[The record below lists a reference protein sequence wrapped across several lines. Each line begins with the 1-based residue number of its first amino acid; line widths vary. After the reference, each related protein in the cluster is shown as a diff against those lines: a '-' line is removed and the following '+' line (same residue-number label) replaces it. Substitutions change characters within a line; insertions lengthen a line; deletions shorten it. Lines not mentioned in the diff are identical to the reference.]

1 MSPLSPRD
9 IQDAV
14 VAWHNRHPIARPID
28 VDRVHSIGW
37 VALPFLRPPQGVE
50 PSMDAPTS
58 ASASVGTAS
67 PSASAGWRRW
77 WPWPRRAPK
86 LGSRAVF
93 SETFIDGVSARR
105 AAAFALRHG
114 VSQPP
119 MDHDNWPQRRID
131 VDATLAEHSVGGWP
145 SEFWLLSAA
154 IDIGE
159 ARSRVLVAP
168 DGGAVLGPRQWH
180 RGRLAAALA
189 CGMALLVAGAV
200 LAWPDHPAPST
211 RPSPPPPL
219 AASVPMEASGPASAP
234 ASAPST
240 PSAASAAADASSTP
254 ASEPAAA
261 ASAEADDRPASA
273 PDIRPQLVK
282 PLPNRRGPPPRP
294 MLADR
299 PDASASATD
308 GAGRRVAPDVTAEPG
323 AAQGAAQGAATPDQ
337 IRPGAAS
344 SGPLI
349 ALVSPSFQSQ
359 AEAEAMLVRMTEHL
373 KVTMAS
379 QTGLKAEVMQTPEGW
394 RAAVYPFATR
404 EEAAILNATMVA
416 RGWRTR
422 SVTF

>member
-1 MSPLSPRD
+1 MSLSPLSPRD
-9 IQDAV
+9 IQNAV

-50 PSMDAPTS
+50 PSMDAPT
-58 ASASVGTAS
+58 AAIAQVGGAV
-67 PSASAGWRRW
+67 PPVSAGWRRW
-77 WPWPRRAPK
+77 WPPVRRAPK
-86 LGSRAVF
+86 SASRAVF

-131 VDATLAEHSVGGWP
+131 VDASLAEHSVGGWP
-145 SEFWLLSAA
+145 SESWLLSAA

-159 ARSRVLVAP
+159 VRCRVLVAP
-168 DGGAVLGPRQWH
+168 DGSAVLGPRQWH
-180 RGRLAAALA
+180 RGRLAAVTAGGL
-189 CGMALLVAGAV
+189 ALLVTLVA
-200 LAWPDHPAPST
+200 LAWPDHHAPL
-211 RPSPPPPL
+211 PSPSPATPL
-219 AASVPMEASGPASAP
+219 AASAPTSASAL

-240 PSAASAAADASSTP
+240 APAAAVPLSAP
-254 ASEPAAA
+254 ASEPAD
-261 ASAEADDRPASA
+261 ASAEAEDRPASA

-282 PLPNRRGPPPRP
+282 PLPNRRGPPPPP

-299 PDASASATD
+299 PDTPASAPD
-308 GAGRRVAPDVTAEPG
+308 GVGRRVTPVAAAEAG
-323 AAQGAAQGAATPDQ
+323 ASQGAATPEQ
-337 IRPGAAS
+337 TRPGPPS

-349 ALVSPSFQSQ
+349 ALVSPSFQNR

-379 QTGLKAEVMQTPEGW
+379 QAGLKAEVMQSPEGW